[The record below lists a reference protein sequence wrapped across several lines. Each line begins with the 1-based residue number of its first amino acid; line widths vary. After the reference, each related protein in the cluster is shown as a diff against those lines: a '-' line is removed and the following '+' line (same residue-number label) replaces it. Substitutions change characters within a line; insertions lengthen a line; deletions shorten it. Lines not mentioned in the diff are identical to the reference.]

1 MPRGRVGGIGWRT
14 TLELA
19 DIKATPLQF
28 VLVTGL
34 ATVVLVLILG
44 TAFGVA
50 GILIAAFTP
59 FLARAFVL
67 RRLSRKRAAFAEQ
80 LPDNLEVVASSLRA
94 GHSLVGAM
102 KVVADDAVEP
112 SKSEFRRIVGD
123 EQFGMPLEDALQVTV
138 KRMENK
144 DIDQVALVARLQRE
158 MGSNSAEVLDRIVE
172 TVRARMELRRLIRTL
187 TAQGRLS
194 RWVLTLLPV
203 GLAVVISL
211 LSSSYMHP
219 LFHTTLGQI
228 LLIGAAI
235 MVALGSW
242 VIGKIVD
249 IRIA

>member
-1 MPRGRVGGIGWRT
+1 
-14 TLELA
+14 
-19 DIKATPLQF
+19 
-28 VLVTGL
+28 
-34 ATVVLVLILG
+34 
-44 TAFGVA
+44 
-50 GILIAAFTP
+50 
-59 FLARAFVL
+59 
-67 RRLSRKRAAFAEQ
+67 
-80 LPDNLEVVASSLRA
+80 
-94 GHSLVGAM
+94 
-102 KVVADDAVEP
+102 
-112 SKSEFRRIVGD
+112 
-123 EQFGMPLEDALQVTV
+123 
-138 KRMENK
+138 
-144 DIDQVALVARLQRE
+144 
-158 MGSNSAEVLDRIVE
+158 
-172 TVRARMELRRLIRTL
+172 MELRRLIRTL